1 MYLTT
6 KSCYLIIYE
15 FLKDLCRLHSFL
27 PSGYSL
33 FNSVNNGGIKAREA
47 AEDDLIKP

>member
-1 MYLTT
+1 MVAL
-6 KSCYLIIYE
+6 
-15 FLKDLCRLHSFL
+15 FRL
-27 PSGYSL
+27 SL